1 MEKCRAEYGA
11 RSMSRSDPF
20 SLSPQGAADI
30 LSISKRAIYLLIA
43 DGVLVARKAGG
54 RTLVDF
60 QSIRAYYESLPLKTA
75 SVPIPNAPR
84 GRR

>member
-1 MEKCRAEYGA
+1 
-11 RSMSRSDPF
+11 MSRSDPF
-20 SLSPQGAADI
+20 SLSPQGAVDI

>member
-1 MEKCRAEYGA
+1 
-11 RSMSRSDPF
+11 MSRSDPF

-43 DGVLVARKAGG
+43 GGVLIARKAGG

-60 QSIRAYYESLPLKTA
+60 QSIRAYYESL
-75 SVPIPNAPR
+75 R
-84 GRR
+84 

>member
-1 MEKCRAEYGA
+1 
-11 RSMSRSDPF
+11 MSRPDSF
-20 SLSPQGAADI
+20 SLSPQGAADM
-30 LSISKRAIYLLIA
+30 LSLSKRAVYLLIA
-43 DGVLVARKAGG
+43 DGVLIARKAGG

>member
-1 MEKCRAEYGA
+1 
-11 RSMSRSDPF
+11 MSRSDPF

-43 DGVLVARKAGG
+43 GGVLIARKAGG

-75 SVPIPNAPR
+75 SAPIPNAPR

>member
-1 MEKCRAEYGA
+1 
-11 RSMSRSDPF
+11 MSRSDPF
-20 SLSPQGAADI
+20 SLPPQGAADI
-30 LSISKRAIYLLIA
+30 LSISKRAISLLIA
-43 DGVLVARKAGG
+43 DEVLVARKADG

-84 GRR
+84 DQR

>member
-1 MEKCRAEYGA
+1 MEKRRAEYGV

-43 DGVLVARKAGG
+43 GGVLIARKAGG

-60 QSIRAYYESLPLKTA
+60 QSIRAYYESL
-75 SVPIPNAPR
+75 R
-84 GRR
+84 